1 MPAPAAAIWGGE
13 MSARPIRGFT
23 IIELMMV
30 VVIAAILA
38 TVALPNLRDL
48 IISQRVKTS
57 ASDIYA
63 MLVFARSE
71 AVKRN
76 ASITVQATGGGVAWG
91 TGLQVVDG
99 GGVVLRVQDAFTGI
113 AVAGPT
119 AVVTYAG
126 TGRLSAT
133 PDAPFQLTSAE
144 YPLIPMRCITVD
156 PSGRPNLRTDTD
168 TDQTNGCN

>member
-1 MPAPAAAIWGGE
+1 
-13 MSARPIRGFT
+13 MSAHPIRGFT

-48 IISQRVKTS
+48 IVSQRIKTS
-57 ASDIYA
+57 ASDLYA
-63 MLVFARSE
+63 ALVYARSE

-76 ASITVQATGGGVAWG
+76 APITLQATGGGVVWG

-99 GGVVLRVQDAFTGI
+99 ASVVLRAQDAFTGI
-113 AVAGPT
+113 TVAGPT

-126 TGRLSAT
+126 TGRLTAT
-133 PDAPFQLTSAE
+133 PDAPFQFTSAE

-168 TDQTNGCN
+168 TNQANGCN